1 MTSLAYGRGTGRL
14 LGALIPDWLEM
25 PLLIVFLVAIA
36 VGWVGIIRALSKVR
50 RARGVGWVEMVR
62 TLVEMSRSRRWR

>member
-1 MTSLAYGRGTGRL
+1 MAHLAYGRGTGRL
-14 LGALIPDWLEM
+14 LSALIPDWLEI

-36 VGWVGIIRALSKVR
+36 AGWVGIIRTLSKAR
-50 RARGVGWVEMVR
+50 RARGVGWVDMVR